1 MAEQDIRW
9 KQRFDNY
16 KKALQNLNDAVE
28 LMNDRPLS
36 KLEKQGLI
44 QSFEFTHEL
53 SWKVMKDFL
62 EFNGVEGIMGSRDTF
77 RIAFSNGLIEDG
89 ELWIKT
95 IADRNLSSHTYD
107 ETTANNLAEKIC
119 KEYVGIFNAFL
130 EKMKTYE

>member
-62 EFNGVEGIMGSRDTF
+62 EFNGVDGIMGSRDTF
-77 RIAFSNGLIEDG
+77 RIAFNNGLIEDG

-119 KEYVGIFNAFL
+119 KEYAGIFNAFL
-130 EKMKTYE
+130 EKMKAYE